1 MDDKQRREI
10 RGKYAER
17 QVFRIL
23 RELDEDCYAVF
34 NDVEARYG
42 NIDHVVVS
50 RAGAVFLVE
59 TKSHRGK
66 VTYDGKQ
73 LLLNGRPF
81 EKDFIAQINRNI
93 VWLRERIKE
102 AAGTNVWIVS
112 VLVFTNAIMY
122 SEKGKPVLRLRPVNR
137 INVINSRYLKP
148 LIKSYSPRQPR
159 PAIWRNCEDLFQ

>member
-1 MDDKQRREI
+1 MDDETRRKI
-10 RGKYAER
+10 RGRHAER

-23 RELDEDCYAVF
+23 RELDEDYAVF

-50 RAGAVFLVE
+50 RAGAVFMIE

-73 LLLNGRPF
+73 LLLNGKPF
-81 EKDFIAQINRNI
+81 EKDFIGQINRNI
-93 VWLRERIKE
+93 VWLRERIKKTTD
-102 AAGTNVWIVS
+102 TNVWIVA

-148 LIKSYSPRQPR
+148 LLKSYSPQQPR
-159 PAIWRNCEDLFQ
+159 PAIWRNLGGLF